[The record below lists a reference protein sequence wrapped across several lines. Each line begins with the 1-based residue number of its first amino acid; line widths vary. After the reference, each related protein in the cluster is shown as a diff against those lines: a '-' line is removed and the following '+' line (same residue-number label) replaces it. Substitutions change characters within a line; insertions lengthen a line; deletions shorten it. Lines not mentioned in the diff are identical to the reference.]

1 MDFSIYMSDI
11 IYFEMK
17 KGKKKNVKNIK
28 IENRRVNRET
38 MKKKTIKE
46 DPRLL
51 KVVLL
56 KSSSESG

>member
-1 MDFSIYMSDI
+1 
-11 IYFEMK
+11 
-17 KGKKKNVKNIK
+17 
-28 IENRRVNRET
+28 

-56 KSSSESG
+56 ISSSESGVRITEINVPINLT